1 MIFAEAELQD
11 IVVGVESWMM
21 KRGSWQLAPERDPQ
35 GNHDVTAPP

>member
-21 KRGSWQLAPERDPQ
+21 NAVLGSWRQNEILK
-35 GNHDVTAPP
+35 VITT